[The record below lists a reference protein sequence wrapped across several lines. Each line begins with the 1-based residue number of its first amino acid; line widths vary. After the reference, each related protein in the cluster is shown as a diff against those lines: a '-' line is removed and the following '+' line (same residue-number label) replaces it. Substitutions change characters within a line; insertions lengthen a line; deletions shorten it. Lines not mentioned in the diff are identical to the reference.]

1 MNYTSTV
8 APTSLEKTI
17 GSIEDVLSSMQLSN
31 PTDESL
37 GFISSDVTSAS
48 FDKSRRSSASG
59 TSSSNNKSPI
69 TRTNMY
75 RNLDTSLSSSLL
87 KDTAPEDWTT
97 DQVASWMDM
106 MGFKDVAE
114 TFKSM
119 SKDNQYGL

>member
-59 TSSSNNKSPI
+59 ASSSNNNNNNRSPI

-75 RNLDTSLSSSLL
+75 RNLDSSLSSSLL
-87 KDTAPEDWTT
+87 KDTAPEDWST
-97 DQVASWMDM
+97 DQVALWIDM

-114 TFKSM
+114 TFKSRLL
-119 SKDNQYGL
+119 D

>member
-1 MNYTSTV
+1 
-8 APTSLEKTI
+8 
-17 GSIEDVLSSMQLSN
+17 MQLSN

-114 TFKSM
+114 IEFIVQEITGDVLLELTPESPRP
-119 SKDNQYGL
+119 